1 MKFRAPSVRRRTVAA
16 LAAAWVLA
24 APAAGKVYAD
34 SDDRTVAEALV
45 SQLDRLAHDA
55 PARAR
60 ITAEALSR
68 TSEALERG
76 TRLRGAGDEAHAKTA
91 DGLAREWAE
100 TGRDLVRA
108 AEAESAAADLRRKA
122 MNEQAQVGR
131 ARALVEEG
139 IARVGRLRAQIDEAN
154 GASADKASTGNNK
167 ADKADKK
174 RTAVEVHDGPPKPAK
189 TNEETR

>member
-1 MKFRAPSVRRRTVAA
+1 M

-24 APAAGKVYAD
+24 APAARTVYAD
-34 SDDRTVAEALV
+34 GDDRTIAEALV
-45 SQLDRLAHDA
+45 SQLDRLAHDV
-55 PARAR
+55 PTKGR

-68 TSEALERG
+68 AKDALERG
-76 TRLRGAGDEAHAKTA
+76 TRLRRAGDEAHARTA

-108 AEAESAAADLRRKA
+108 TEAESTAADLRRKA
-122 MNEQAQVGR
+122 MNEEAQVGR

-154 GASADKASTGNNK
+154 GASTDKTSAGYNNADN
-167 ADKADKK
+167 KK
-174 RTAVEVHDGPPKPAK
+174 RAVEVHDEPPKPSK
-189 TNEETR
+189 TNGGTP